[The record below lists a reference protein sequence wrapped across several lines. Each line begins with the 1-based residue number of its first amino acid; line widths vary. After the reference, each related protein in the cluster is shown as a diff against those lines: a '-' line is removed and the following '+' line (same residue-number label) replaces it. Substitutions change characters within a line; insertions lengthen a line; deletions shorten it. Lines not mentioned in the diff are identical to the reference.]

1 MISTG
6 PATAISPALDNADAG
21 IAAVLP
27 RVTIAAV
34 WHDTLLAFSAH
45 SASILGSAFLGFA
58 LSAIAASALGAVIT
72 LEQFTRTNTILV
84 SYGLNRTVPLIVQ
97 GALGLC
103 TGALA
108 RGMITWRV
116 LNPATGE
123 TRMRIALRAA
133 LPSWLPLTFV
143 LFITGLLLFA
153 GNLGLNAMLTE
164 QKIDFADISQL
175 SATPDG
181 MLRSII
187 LRTIDISIPNPGAPF
202 SEALSYI
209 QLESS
214 RVSTELVYAGGL
226 SYYYVKNVQDIPL
239 STVFGVAGIV
249 VLFGVDALQ
258 RFVVAAIVQT
268 RKAGWLKSVGAAIK
282 LAARNFGLVLAHIW
296 LVRLVVFIVSTIFM
310 TVPLVLTQSTLV
322 PLLIRSTGTA
332 WPYLVSGVLLSVSIA
347 LVSMVLTALGVVYDA
362 CLYRRLVNQTRR

>member
-1 MISTG
+1 MT
-6 PATAISPALDNADAG
+6 PAQESADTKVAYG
-21 IAAVLP
+21 ES

-34 WHDTLLAFSAH
+34 WHATLVAFSAH

-58 LSAIAASALGAVIT
+58 FSAIVAALLGAFIT

-108 RGMITWRV
+108 RGMISWRV
-116 LNPATGE
+116 LHPAAEE
-123 TRMRIALRAA
+123 TRMRATLRAI
-133 LPSWLPLTFV
+133 LPFWLPLTIV
-143 LFITGLLLFA
+143 LLVTGALLFA
-153 GNLGLNAMLTE
+153 GNLGLNTMLAE

-175 SATPDG
+175 SATPEG
-181 MLRSII
+181 MVRSII
-187 LRTIDISIPNPGAPF
+187 LRTIDNSIPNPGSPF
-202 SEALSYI
+202 SEGLSYI

-239 STVFGVAGIV
+239 STVFGVVGLI

-258 RFVVAAIVQT
+258 RFIVAAVVLSHG
-268 RKAGWLKSVGAAIK
+268 AGWLRSVWAAIK
-282 LAARNFGLVLAHIW
+282 LAAGNIGGVLAHIW
-296 LVRLVVFIVSTIFM
+296 LVRLAVFIVSTIFI
-310 TVPLVLTQSTLV
+310 TIPLVVTQSILV

-332 WPYLVSGVLLSVSIA
+332 WPYLAGGVLLSVSIA
-347 LVSMVLTALGVVYDA
+347 LVSMVLTAFGVVYDA
-362 CLYRRLVNQTRR
+362 CLYRQLVNQTRR